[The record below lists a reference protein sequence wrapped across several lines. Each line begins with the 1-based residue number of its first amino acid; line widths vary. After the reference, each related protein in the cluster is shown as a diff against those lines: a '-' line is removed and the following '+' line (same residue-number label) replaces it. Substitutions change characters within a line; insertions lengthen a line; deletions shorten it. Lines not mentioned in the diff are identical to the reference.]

1 MINQRK
7 VFFYD
12 INASGIIDKFRQGPK
27 ISDALKFIYKNS
39 NGLALYETQ
48 DSKSFFVKE
57 TDIKTGISAIAA
69 SRLYKNAGILT
80 PPVEFV
86 AKKDKYTMQTLQQN
100 VEGINGLETILADD
114 DIEYKK
120 IQSQAFG
127 KYKWQLFYDERL
139 INTLLKFMTS
149 ECFAQFQNMYLVD
162 ELRTD
167 GDKHLKNYFFYKQKE
182 SSLYEGIIAV
192 DLDLMQIYNYCG
204 TKKADFTN
212 FLVYPYQTALPQQL
226 CDSVSYKQRMAD
238 MRQLVQDDVLSTS
251 NIKTI
256 KSTLEFDYP
265 KEISKTCKEAKLG
278 YAERKEIVKPVE
290 SLWEYNRET
299 IGRDLGL

>member
-1 MINQRK
+1 MINKRDN
-7 VFFYD
+7 FFYD
-12 INASGIIDKFRQGPK
+12 VNASGIIDKFRRGPK
-27 ISDALKFIYKNS
+27 IGDALKFIYKNS
-39 NGLALYETQ
+39 NGLALYKAQ

-57 TDIKTGISAIAA
+57 TDVKTGVTAISS
-69 SRLYKNAGILT
+69 SRLYKHAGILT
-80 PPVEFV
+80 PPVEFI
-86 AKKDKYTMQTLQQN
+86 AKKDKDIIQTLQQN

-114 DIEYKK
+114 DVEYKK
-120 IQSQAFG
+120 IQTQAFG

-139 INTLLKFMTS
+139 INALLKFMTP
-149 ECFAQFQNMYLVD
+149 ECLTQFQNMYLVD

-182 SSLYEGIIAV
+182 SGLYEGIIAV

-204 TKKADFTN
+204 AKQADFTN

-226 CDSVSYKQRMAD
+226 CDSVSYKQRMID

-251 NIKTI
+251 NIETI
-256 KSTLEFDYP
+256 KNTLEFDYP
-265 KEISKTCKEAKLG
+265 KETSKVCKEAKLG

-290 SLWEYNRET
+290 RLWEYNRET
-299 IGRDLGL
+299 IGKDLGL